1 MQVQF
6 GMMRNVRGIERVDRE
21 RRQKKKREQES
32 NQKTFP
38 HYAHRCRVL
47 ILVLE
52 HDNLKS
58 VDVIQLLDS
67 IVNL

>member
-1 MQVQF
+1 MLQVQF
-6 GMMRNVRGIERVDRE
+6 GMIRKVRGIERLDKE
-21 RRQKKKREQES
+21 RRQKIERES
-32 NQKTFP
+32 KQKIFP
-38 HYAHRCRVL
+38 HYSHRCRVL

-52 HDNLKS
+52 HDDLKS

>member
-1 MQVQF
+1 MHVQF
-6 GMMRNVRGIERVDRE
+6 GMIRKVRGIQRLDRE
-21 RRQKKKREQES
+21 RRQKKENGKE
-32 NQKTFP
+32 NKKTVP
-38 HYAHRCRVL
+38 NNSHRCRVL

-52 HDNLKS
+52 HDDLKS